1 MSDLLTTLKSSYL
14 LVPISILL
22 GSLIVFVDSKVNKKS
37 YTKQEYIKIS
47 LLLFVI
53 SSFIVYIYN
62 NTPNLGEE
70 IITGNP
76 PF

>member
-1 MSDLLTTLKSSYL
+1 MSDLIATLKSSYL
-14 LVPISILL
+14 LVPISVIV
-22 GSLIVFVDSKVNKKS
+22 GSFIVFLDSKINKKS
-37 YTKQEYIKIS
+37 YTRQEYIKIS
-47 LLLFVI
+47 ILLFII

-70 IITGNP
+70 IITGDP